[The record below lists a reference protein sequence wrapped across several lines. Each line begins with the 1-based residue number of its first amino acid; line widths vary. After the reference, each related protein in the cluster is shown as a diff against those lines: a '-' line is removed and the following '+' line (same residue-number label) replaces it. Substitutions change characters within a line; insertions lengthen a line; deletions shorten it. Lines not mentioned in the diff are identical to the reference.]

1 MAHFK
6 KKESF
11 IARAAEEAR
20 RRLLKQWKDLPEP
33 KDSWETF
40 KRKNWPNRGV

>member
-11 IARAAEEAR
+11 MARAAEEAR
-20 RRLLKQWKDLPEP
+20 RRLLKKWRDLPEP
-33 KDSWETF
+33 KESFESF
-40 KRKNWPNRGV
+40 KMKNWPNRGV